1 MAANEDMSKKQSDA
15 SLTLP
20 PESSPSPKETE
31 RTRRGLPEQLVFF
44 VDRSLGRKIIP
55 GALRQAGEEV
65 RVHDDY
71 FQQDAKDEVWLADVG
86 KRGWIVLTK
95 DKNIRYR
102 PVELQALLL
111 AKVRAFVLTARGDLT
126 GEVHGP
132 STDMGSSGLRH

>member
-1 MAANEDMSKKQSDA
+1 
-15 SLTLP
+15 
-20 PESSPSPKETE
+20 
-31 RTRRGLPEQLVFF
+31 LVFF